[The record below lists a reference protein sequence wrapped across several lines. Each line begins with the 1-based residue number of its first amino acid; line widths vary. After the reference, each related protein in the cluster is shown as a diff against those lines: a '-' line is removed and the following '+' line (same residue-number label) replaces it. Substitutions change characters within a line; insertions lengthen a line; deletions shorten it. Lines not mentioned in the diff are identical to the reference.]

1 MLVNFLCFGTWAHE
15 ARSIFN
21 LRRTLLSLI
30 ANTKNKLKQQTKHE
44 MNEHK
49 LNSRKRMR
57 SDEALHDISEN
68 FVIKSSQ
75 VLLSLIAKN
84 KEKKQNT
91 FKIVIAIKYR

>member
-68 FVIKSSQ
+68 FVIKSSTT
-75 VLLSLIAKN
+75 IPN
-84 KEKKQNT
+84 CKEQRKETKH
-91 FKIVIAIKYR
+91 I